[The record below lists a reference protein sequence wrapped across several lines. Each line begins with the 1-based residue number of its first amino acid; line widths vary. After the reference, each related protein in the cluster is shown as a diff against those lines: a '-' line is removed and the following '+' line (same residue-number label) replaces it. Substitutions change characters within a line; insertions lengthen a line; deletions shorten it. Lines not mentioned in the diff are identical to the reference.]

1 MRKWRKSCGNNT
13 ERSYGNNTEKSC
25 GNNTK
30 RDPPHPP
37 DRRPE
42 YSDDTR
48 DKADGYFQ
56 PQTFSKGRTWVR
68 RRKNNSILKAFFI
81 SQGKIIEASL
91 ISQWDFYSRDA
102 RPAPAPGE
110 MAAPGR
116 PGPPRPRKFST
127 LPHPAPPQPGKRGG
141 CPAPKITPGQE
152 SRQTFLHHQ
161 KFLGVKNF

>member
-1 MRKWRKSCGNNT
+1 MKKWRQSC
-13 ERSYGNNTEKSC
+13 GNNTEKSC

-68 RRKNNSILKAFFI
+68 RRRNDSILKA
-81 SQGKIIEASL
+81 SSLHKIIEASL

-110 MAAPGR
+110 MLPRGR
-116 PGPPRPRKFST
+116 PGPENFQ
-127 LPHPAPPQPGKRGG
+127 LCPAPPRPTPEKEGAAM
-141 CPAPKITPGQE
+141 PSPKITPGQE
-152 SRQTFLHHQ
+152 LWQAFLHHQ
-161 KFLGVKNF
+161 KSLGVKNF

>member
-25 GNNTK
+25 GKNTK

-68 RRKNNSILKAFFI
+68 RRKNDSILKAFFI

-91 ISQWDFYSRDA
+91 ISQLDFWSQGWINRKAYSLSLRGNFGSFSKKTWRQFWDN
-102 RPAPAPGE
+102 
-110 MAAPGR
+110 
-116 PGPPRPRKFST
+116 
-127 LPHPAPPQPGKRGG
+127 
-141 CPAPKITPGQE
+141 
-152 SRQTFLHHQ
+152 
-161 KFLGVKNF
+161 LGTTS